1 MINDKRILVGTA
13 SLYDVVTLR
22 IEVRI
27 NHAVNMFRVI
37 SRKAICKKLYFVI
50 TAGDTFHRF
59 NSMIFGKNEYNVKQ
73 VSLNDENIR

>member
-1 MINDKRILVGTA
+1 MM
-13 SLYDVVTLR
+13 YVTLR

-50 TAGDTFHRF
+50 SPGDTFHRF
-59 NSMIFGKNEYNVKQ
+59 DSMIFGKNEYKVKK
-73 VSLNDENIR
+73 VSLDK